1 MSHPIKLINQ
11 SNAQKGGIK
20 VKFCDDFL
28 SRLRGFTFRKNLAF
42 DEGLI
47 LAEKRDGRID
57 TSIHM
62 LFVWT
67 DLAIFWVDSSLIV
80 VDKTLAKSWHPY
92 YASQAP
98 SRYVLELHPSQLDFL
113 QVGDRIEF
121 SNE

>member
-1 MSHPIKLINQ
+1 MSHPIKLINPSSPQ
-11 SNAQKGGIK
+11 RTVIK

-28 SRLRGFTFRKNLAF
+28 SRLRGFTFRKNLAL
-42 DEGLI
+42 DEGLV
-47 LAEKRDGRID
+47 LAEKRDSRLD

-67 DLAIFWVDSSLIV
+67 DLAVFWVDSTLTV
-80 VDKTLAKSWHPY
+80 VDKTLAKSWRPY
-92 YASQAP
+92 YASRAP
-98 SRYVLELHPSQLDFL
+98 ARYVIELHSSRLDDL